1 MLVCLPLACAVP
13 VPPGGGPP
21 DSTPPSIVQ
30 TVPSDGQTNFSGST
44 VEFEFDEA
52 INVRT
57 FGRALSIT
65 PDLVGTPR
73 ISGSGKKI
81 KVRLPGEL
89 RESTTYILTLD
100 VSLRDL
106 HNVSLDSPISIA
118 FSTGDEIDAGRMSGR
133 LVHASSGQAAGGVD
147 VFAFAD
153 NDSLTLRSPPL
164 YRTQTGSNG
173 SFRFNYVSTG
183 EYFVVAVDDANRN
196 RLMDEGEKR
205 AVPPLD
211 RISADSLGASPS
223 RPWILA
229 VHDRIPPTIERV
241 RAVSSR
247 DLELRFSEPL
257 DTDVNHPSIFGFAES
272 HRLTLQDSLGNS
284 VGDVGELYF
293 TESRSRILFARV
305 DSLSPGSYS
314 LLGSAPVSDSLGN
327 KMQEGVWPFTVSS
340 LVSESAPPAFLNW
353 TPDSLVVIPNQARRV
368 WNPERFGIR
377 LSSPAARLQ
386 ISISDTTGAAV
397 DLTINRLDPTYFE
410 IGQGQ
415 RSTQDAPFLVE
426 VEGLQPDTTIS
437 GLFQFASSRLSGA
450 LVLETKNAS
459 GLIVVEV
466 FRRDRDTL
474 PVMTISSQDPSITLD
489 GLPGG
494 FRARL
499 RVYVDLDDS
508 GRWNAG
514 SLRPFQP
521 SEPVGWVVADEPVRA
536 RWDTVLP
543 DTLDLGTLPA
553 DSAAE
558 KK

>member
-1 MLVCLPLACAVP
+1 MVCLPLACAVP
-13 VPPGGGPP
+13 VPPGGGAP

-30 TVPSDGQTNFSGST
+30 TIPSDGQTNFSGST

-52 INVRT
+52 IDVRT

-65 PDLVGTPR
+65 PDLVGPPR

-81 KVRLPGEL
+81 KVRFSGEL

-106 HNVSLDSPISIA
+106 HNVSLDSPISVA
-118 FSTGDEIDAGRMSGR
+118 FSTGDEIDSGKMSGR
-133 LVHASSGQAAGGVD
+133 LLHASSGQAAGGID
-147 VFAFAD
+147 IFAFAD
-153 NDSLTLRSPPL
+153 NDSLTLKSSPL
-164 YRTQTGSNG
+164 YRTQTASNG

-183 EYFVVAVDDANRN
+183 EYFIVAVGDANRN

-205 AVPPLD
+205 GVPPLD
-211 RISADSLGASPS
+211 RIPADSVGAAPA

-257 DTDVNHPSIFGFAES
+257 DTDVNHPSTFGFPGS
-272 HRLTLQDSLGNS
+272 HQFTLQDSLGNS

-293 TESRSRILFARV
+293 TESRSRILIARV
-305 DSLSPGSYS
+305 DSLPPGSYS
-314 LLGSAPVSDSLGN
+314 LQGSAPVSDSLGN
-327 KMQEGVWPFTVSS
+327 NMQEGEWPFTVSS
-340 LVSESAPPAFLNW
+340 PISQSEPPAFLNW

-368 WNPERFGIR
+368 WTPERFGVR
-377 LSSPAARLQ
+377 LSSPAARLLV
-386 ISISDTTGAAV
+386 SITDTTGASV
-397 DLTINRLDPTYFE
+397 DLSINRLDPTYFE
-410 IGQGQ
+410 IGKEQ
-415 RSTQDAPFLVE
+415 RSTRDAPFLVE
-426 VEGLQPDTTIS
+426 FEGLEPDTTIS

-459 GLIVVEV
+459 GPVVIEV
-466 FRRDRDTL
+466 FLRDRETL
-474 PVMTISSQDPSITLD
+474 PVMTISSQDPSITLG

-499 RVYVDLDDS
+499 RVYVDLDGN

-543 DTLDLGTLPA
+543 DTLDLATFPVE
-553 DSAAE
+553 SAEE

>member
-1 MLVCLPLACAVP
+1 MLVSLPLACAVP

-30 TVPSDGQTNFSGST
+30 TIPSDGETNFSGST
-44 VEFEFDEA
+44 VEFEFDET
-52 INVRT
+52 IDVRT

-65 PDLVGTPR
+65 PDLVGPPR

-89 RESTTYILTLD
+89 RDSTTYILTLD

-106 HNVSLDSPISIA
+106 HNISLDSPISIA
-118 FSTGDEIDAGRMSGR
+118 FSTGNEIDSGRMSGR

-147 VFAFAD
+147 VFAFSD
-153 NDSLTLRSPPL
+153 NDSLTLRLPPL
-164 YRTQTGSNG
+164 YRTQTASNG

-183 EYFVVAVDDANRN
+183 EYFIVAVSDANRN
-196 RLMDEGEKR
+196 RLVDEGEKR
-205 AVPPLD
+205 GIPPLH
-211 RISADSLGASPS
+211 RIPADSMGIVPS

-257 DTDVNHPSIFGFAES
+257 ATDVNHPSVFGFAGS
-272 HRLTLQDSLGNS
+272 HQLTLEDSLGNS
-284 VGDVGELYF
+284 VGEVAELFF

-305 DSLSPGSYS
+305 DSLPQGSYS
-314 LLGSAPVSDSLGN
+314 LKGSVLVSDSLGN
-327 KMQEGVWPFTVSS
+327 NMQEGVWPFSVSS
-340 LVSESAPPAFLNW
+340 PISTSAAPAFLNW
-353 TPDSLVVIPNQARRV
+353 TPDSLVVLPNQARRV

-377 LSSPAARLQ
+377 LSAPAARLLV
-386 ISISDTTGAAV
+386 SITDTTGATV
-397 DLTINRLDPTYFE
+397 DLSVNRLDPTYFE
-410 IGQGQ
+410 IGQEQ
-415 RSTQDAPFLVE
+415 RSTRDAPFLVE
-426 VEGLQPDTTIS
+426 IEGLQPDTTIS
-437 GLFQFASSRLSGA
+437 GLFQFVSSRLSGA

-459 GLIVVEV
+459 GSVVVEV

-474 PVMTISSQDPSITLD
+474 PVMTISSRDPSITLA

-494 FRARL
+494 FRARM
-499 RVYVDLDDS
+499 RAYVDLDGN

-521 SEPVGWVVADEPVRA
+521 SEPLGWVVADEPVRA

-543 DTLDLGTLPA
+543 DTLDLGTLPVE
-553 DSAAE
+553 SAAE